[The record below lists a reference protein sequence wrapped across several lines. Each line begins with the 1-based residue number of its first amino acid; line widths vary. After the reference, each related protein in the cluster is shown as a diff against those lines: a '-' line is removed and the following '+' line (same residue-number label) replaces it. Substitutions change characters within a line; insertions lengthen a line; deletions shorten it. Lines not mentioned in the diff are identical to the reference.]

1 MTRIGRRTHL
11 ALRTAGL
18 MLTAVN
24 ASFGQPVIT
33 AQPLDQTNVLGT
45 IASFTVGAIG
55 TPEPAYQWQKL
66 EGNWTNLA
74 DRTNATLVLTDV
86 QTSDEADYRAVV
98 TNPAGTTNSVVAHL
112 YVVEPPDSVLVSN
125 DQFVVAGAD
134 PRVAVYATGTSLA
147 YQWWKDGVALPG
159 ATNSTLAFSNVQPT
173 NAGAYTVRLTN
184 LAGAVTSRVAQ
195 LSVATGWV
203 FTNAQGT
210 QLPYRL
216 FLPPKYNPATNYPL
230 VLFWHGAGEVGT
242 DNVGQMKDNGQFA
255 FLSAS
260 NMAKYPCFYL
270 APQIPYSLSYC
281 GQYDTFLKCATNL
294 LSDLEGQFAIDPDRV
309 YVTGLSMGGFLS
321 WIMVARHP
329 ELLAAAVPM
338 SAGWACSSVQDAPP
352 LSLRVPIWNF
362 HATNDGTIAVSWSDN
377 GVAGLRSAGAN
388 ILYTRYQSGGH
399 GIWPTAYRTPVLVDW
414 LMAQRRGATP
424 TNQPLL
430 SITHPT
436 GEPGYRTDA
445 TNLDLSGSAGALGQ
459 AVTLVSWTN
468 LANYAKATALG
479 SNAWTA
485 TSIPIVADQTN
496 LIIATATTTSWSPSY
511 RGNTTFNDTLAVM
524 PSPIRLTV
532 AWQGTE
538 ALLNWMGGGPPYRIQ
553 RATDLV
559 VGDWTDFL
567 INVTPPAS
575 VTMTGQVGFYR
586 IVGQ

>member
-18 MLTAVN
+18 LLAAVN

-33 AQPLDQTNVLGT
+33 SPPQDQTNVLGT
-45 IASFTVGAIG
+45 IASFTIGAVG
-55 TPEPAYQWQKL
+55 TPAPAYQWQKL

-74 DRTNATLVLTDV
+74 DRTNATLLLTNV

-98 TNPAGTTNSVVAHL
+98 TNLAGTTNSAVAHL
-112 YVVEPPDSVLVSN
+112 YVIEPPSFYFLSGDQSVN
-125 DQFVVAGAD
+125 AGAN
-134 PRVAVYATGTSLA
+134 PSFTVLAAGTWLSHQW
-147 YQWWKDGVALPG
+147 YQDGVALSG
-159 ATNSTLAFSNVQPT
+159 ATNSILAFSNVQPT

-195 LSVATGWV
+195 LSVAAGWV

-230 VLFWHGAGEVGT
+230 ILFWHGAGEVGT

-260 NMAKYPCFYL
+260 NLAKYPCFYL
-270 APQIPYSLSYC
+270 APQIPYSLTYC
-281 GQYDTFLKCATNL
+281 VQYDTFLKCATDL

-321 WIMVARHP
+321 WRMVARHP

-362 HATNDGTIAVSWSDN
+362 HATNDSTIPVSWSDN

-388 ILYTRYQSGGH
+388 VLYTRYQSGGH

-414 LMAQRRGATP
+414 LMAQRRGVTP

-436 GEPGYRTDA
+436 REPGYRTDA
-445 TNLDLSGSAGALGQ
+445 THLDLAGTAGALGQ
-459 AVTLVSWTN
+459 VVSQVSWTN
-468 LANYAKATALG
+468 LANNSTGTAFG
-479 SNAWTA
+479 SNVWTA
-485 TSIPIVADQTN
+485 PTIPIVADQTN
-496 LIIATATTTSWSPSY
+496 LIIVTATTTSWSPSY

-524 PSPIRLTV
+524 PSPIRLTL

-538 ALLNWMGGGPPYRIQ
+538 ALLNWTGGRPPYRIQ

-575 VTMTGQVGFYR
+575 VPRTGQVGFYR
-586 IVGQ
+586 VVGQ